1 MTAKLTWP
9 GVAAAVAVLALA
21 GGLYA
26 AAAEEKTLTSVRGS
40 VSYITYAGGVAH
52 DLAPAAS
59 IALSDDDV
67 AETGHASMGT
77 ITMPDSSRIVLASD
91 TIVKLDA
98 FTDADVARAHFVVF
112 AGKLRFHVEH
122 PQGAQADYTFTT
134 PTGEIGV
141 RGTEG
146 DISVDPL
153 DGVRVNVYHLGDP
166 ALPVRVTMLNG
177 VAFQILGG
185 QKIWMRWQSGK
196 LIGKVLPLTKTEI
209 DRFEELGAPTSIDGG
224 APAL

>member
-1 MTAKLTWP
+1 MSVNLTLR
-9 GVAAAVAVLALA
+9 GVAAGVAVLALA

-26 AAAEEKTLTSVRGS
+26 AAAEEKTLTNLHGS
-40 VSYITYAGGVAH
+40 VSYIAYAGGVAH
-52 DLAPAAS
+52 ELAPAAS

-77 ITMPDSSRIVLASD
+77 IAMPDSSRIVLASD

-98 FTDADVARAHFVVF
+98 FSDADVARAHFIVS
-112 AGKLRFHVEH
+112 AGKLRFRIEH
-122 PQGAQADYTFTT
+122 PAGAKADYTFTT

-146 DISVDPL
+146 DMSVDPM

-166 ALPVRVTMLNG
+166 ASPVRVTMLNG
-177 VAFQILGG
+177 VAFQIFGG

-196 LIGKVLPLTKTEI
+196 LIGKVQPLTKAEI
-209 DRFEELGAPTSIDGG
+209 DRFQELGAPTSVDGG
-224 APAL
+224 AP